1 MTEPIKKPYGH
12 STMIILGFVT
22 QIFAILI
29 YLGSILASFSLEN
42 FFNDFGPVYNIS
54 FFIFFPIIVILE
66 IILLFKLKNKNVQ
79 GIYML
84 KFILPFNMFL
94 GTLVLIEGFVGPY
107 PSQISEIITILL
119 NIIVLIYWNNPS
131 HLHYFRSLEKTS

>member
-1 MTEPIKKPYGH
+1 MTEPINKPYGH

-29 YLGSILASFSLEN
+29 FLGSILASFSLEN

-54 FFIFFPIIVILE
+54 FFIFFPIIIILE

-84 KFILPFNMFL
+84 KFVLPFNMFL

-107 PSQISEIITILL
+107 PSQLAEIITILL

>member
-1 MTEPIKKPYGH
+1 MTEPINKPYGH

-22 QIFAILI
+22 QIFAILFF
-29 YLGSILASFSLEN
+29 LGSILASFSLEN
-42 FFNDFGPVYNIS
+42 FYTDFGPVSNIS
-54 FFIFFPIIVILE
+54 FFIFFPIIIILE

-84 KFILPFNMFL
+84 KFVLPFNMFL

-107 PSQISEIITILL
+107 PYQLAEIITILL
-119 NIIVLIYWNNPS
+119 NIIILIYWNNPS

>member
-29 YLGSILASFSLEN
+29 FLGSILASFSLEN

-54 FFIFFPIIVILE
+54 FFIFFPIIIILE

-84 KFILPFNMFL
+84 KFVLPFNMFL

-107 PSQISEIITILL
+107 PSQLLEVITILL
-119 NIIVLIYWNNPS
+119 NIILLIYWNNPS
-131 HLHYFRSLEKTS
+131 HIRYFRSLAKTS

>member
-22 QIFAILI
+22 QIFGILI
-29 YLGSILASFSLEN
+29 FLGSILASFFVEN
-42 FFNDFGPVYNIS
+42 FFNDYGPVQNIS
-54 FFIFFPIIVILE
+54 FFIFVPIIVILE

-107 PSQISEIITILL
+107 PSQIAEIITILL

-131 HLHYFRSLEKTS
+131 HLHYFRSLGKTS